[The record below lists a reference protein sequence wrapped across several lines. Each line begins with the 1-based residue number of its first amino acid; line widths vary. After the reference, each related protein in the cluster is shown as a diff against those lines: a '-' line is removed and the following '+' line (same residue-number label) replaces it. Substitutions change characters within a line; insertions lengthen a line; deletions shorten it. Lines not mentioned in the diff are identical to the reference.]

1 MNIRWALQTSVALA
15 IGASFSIAMAQTAAQ
30 TPAQAAKPAAKPAAK
45 APAKKAA
52 APAKA
57 EPVPSPATPEQI
69 AAAERV
75 YYGLYDCEFNQTV
88 DISINPKYPAWV
100 DVKHGKMTYVMK
112 PVLSSTGALRLED
125 VRDEALM
132 VQIASKSM
140 LLNTKTG
147 TRIVDACVSP
157 KQREFAEAAKVAGSG
172 TSMMAPAAK

>member
-1 MNIRWALQTSVALA
+1 MNIRWALQTSVAIA
-15 IGASFSIAMAQTAAQ
+15 IGASFTVAMAQTA
-30 TPAQAAKPAAKPAAK
+30 PAPAAKPAAK
-45 APAKKAA
+45 AAAKAPVKKA

-57 EPVPSPATPEQI
+57 DPVPAPASPEQI
-69 AAAERV
+69 QAAERV

-88 DISINPKYPAWV
+88 DISINSKYPAWV
-100 DVKHGKMTYVMK
+100 DVKHGKTTYLMK

-125 VRDEALM
+125 LREEALM

-157 KQREFAEAAKVAGSG
+157 KQREFTEAAKVANGGATS
-172 TSMMAPAAK
+172 SMMAPAAK

>member
-1 MNIRWALQTSVALA
+1 MNIRWALKTSVAIA
-15 IGASFSIAMAQTAAQ
+15 IGASFTVAIAQTA
-30 TPAQAAKPAAKPAAK
+30 PAAKPAAK
-45 APAKKAA
+45 TAAKAPVKKA

-57 EPVPSPATPEQI
+57 EPVPAPASPEQI
-69 AAAERV
+69 EAAERV
-75 YYGLYDCEFNQTV
+75 YYGLYDCEFNQKV

-100 DVKHGKMTYVMK
+100 DVKHGKSTYLMK

-125 VRDEALM
+125 LREEALM

-157 KQREFAEAAKVAGSG
+157 KQREFTEAAKVANGG
-172 TSMMAPAAK
+172 AAGSMMAPAAK

>member
-15 IGASFSIAMAQTAAQ
+15 IGASFTVAMAQTAA
-30 TPAQAAKPAAKPAAK
+30 PAAKPATKAAAK

-57 EPVPSPATPEQI
+57 EPVPSAATPEQI